1 MAAHPKDLDPSESP
15 RAFYGSELRR
25 LREPTGL
32 SQEKLGEK
40 VFCSGAY
47 ISQIESAVRKPQL
60 DMSQRLDAVLG
71 SDGLLTRLCKL
82 ANRSK
87 HAEHFADVAELEQL
101 AETISVFAPTLVPGL
116 LQTEAYARAVFEAYL
131 PWASEYEVNKRVS
144 ARMDR
149 ARLLESETR
158 PLLWVILHEF
168 ALRLPVG
175 SEAVLREQ
183 LDHIASVA
191 RSRRALVQVLPATAG
206 AHALMEGQLYMMTF
220 ADAPALAYA
229 EGVMTGSLLDDPAV
243 VGKCRTAYDLV
254 RAAAM
259 SPRESLAFIEH
270 LAEEIE
276 Q

>member
-1 MAAHPKDLDPSESP
+1 MTEQDTDPSRSP

-25 LREPTGL
+25 LREAAGL

-60 DMSQRLDAVLG
+60 DMSKRLDVVLG

-82 ANRSK
+82 VNRSR
-87 HAEHFADVAELEQL
+87 HAEHFADTAELEQL

-116 LQTEAYARAVFEAYL
+116 LQTEAYAQAVFEAWSPL
-131 PWASEYEVNKRVS
+131 ASEHDISERVR
-144 ARMDR
+144 ARRDR
-149 ARLLESETR
+149 ARLLDAETR

-175 SEAVLREQ
+175 GAGVMREQ
-183 LDHIASVA
+183 LEHIVRLA
-191 RSRRALVQVLPATAG
+191 RARRVLVQVLPAAAG
-206 AHALMEGQLYMMTF
+206 AYALMEGQLYMMTF
-220 ADAPALAYA
+220 ADAPTVAYT
-229 EGVMTGSLLDDPAV
+229 EGVMTGNLLDEPAV
-243 VGKCRTAYDLV
+243 VAKCQTAYDLA

-259 SPRESLAFIEH
+259 SPSESLAFIER

-276 Q
+276 R